1 MLVKKISAISMSL
14 LLLLT
19 MSLSVHASATE
30 IQDEQAIQNTIEE
43 YYDRS
48 YHSWSTLEL
57 DSFDDLIDLNSV
69 QMKNYLTS
77 LEGTVYRWS
86 QIAKTAPEEVEAR
99 EKYDLFYDFDEISFS
114 NNGMKAVVSVT
125 LSGETEG
132 TPTYPIFVS
141 LGANMF
147 SVEKMGG
154 QWKITGHIYDDIIL
168 YEESLSQEIALDT
181 DSINKELVQQNY
193 VEVTSAQMKE
203 SDDLMAYPY
212 TDYSYSAS
220 RAAAYAK
227 AYCKSGNAK
236 FYSSSKDC
244 TNFVSQAVS
253 YGFGSKSSYSD
264 FSSYRMV
271 TTSSYSTGWYAGSG
285 GGSSSWEGVSA
296 HWNYMTSSKT
306 GQPGP
311 RVSKI
316 AVSAIKTGDVMQI
329 DFNKDGTYDHTV
341 ICVDGSSGKFAQHTS
356 NGFRYAKEYSGNKR
370 AYYPKSFRV
379 Y

>member
-30 IQDEQAIQNTIEE
+30 VQDEQAIQNTIVE

-114 NNGMKAVVSVT
+114 NNGTKAVVSVT

-141 LGANMF
+141 LGTNMF
-147 SVEKMGG
+147 SVEKMDG
-154 QWKITGHIYDDIIL
+154 QWKITGHTYDDIIL

-181 DSINKELVQQNY
+181 DAINKELVQQND

-227 AYCKSGNAK
+227 AYCKSGNSK